1 MLQFNDIKDK
11 DYSQK
16 GVRLLDTNPEMSA
29 AELKRVFDE
38 LHLDV
43 VIPKFN
49 ALVALLNGAVKSTIQ
64 DSDDEIPTSK
74 AVIDFVS
81 ESGGGDMLK
90 TVYDKDDDGVVD
102 DSQKLGGKSLE
113 YFQPKTDDSLKTT
126 SKDVTGALN
135 ELCVKVGVNIGPYTI
150 PSGSIE
156 YTITNDS
163 IKENS
168 IITVFASNATEK
180 IMSKASPHGTQ
191 ADGSLTISFDST
203 TSADIVIEVIK
214 VEGGI

>member
-64 DSDDEIPTSK
+64 NSDDEIPTSK

-135 ELCVKVGVNIGPYTI
+135 ELCTKVGVNIGPYTI